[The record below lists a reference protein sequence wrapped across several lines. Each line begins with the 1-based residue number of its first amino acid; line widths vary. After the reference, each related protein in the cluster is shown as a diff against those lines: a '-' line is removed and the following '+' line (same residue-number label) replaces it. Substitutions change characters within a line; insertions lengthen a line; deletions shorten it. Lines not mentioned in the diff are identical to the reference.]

1 MLWTL
6 YLKTLRSGSI
16 NELNKAIE
24 LGLNTLKEVSGAGL
38 GRVDTLRVVAALLD
52 FRHQLAPS
60 DGRDLE
66 KSVTLNREALQQ
78 FPPNHTV
85 YWMYVNSLA
94 LKLYLQYNWTGEIS
108 CLEESIQLGRSS
120 IDSMP
125 TTHAHRSVPARDLA
139 HSLMLRFNE
148 TRRISDLDEAIKWDR
163 RALASSATS
172 HVFYP
177 EISAQAVS
185 RLCMLF
191 DARGSFEA
199 LEEAITLGNTVLDT
213 MASDHAERGDVILE
227 LSKALLRRGR
237 HQGNIADIDR
247 SISELARIKEV
258 MLQRTEGP
266 KLLSTLADCHIVR
279 FRFNRSDKD
288 ANDALEI
295 ITGLLDT
302 LHPGRPERF
311 QCLVDAAELHMELG
325 TSYRSIQAAL
335 SQLADALSDE
345 HRDVRSRIEGARRIL
360 DIAVS
365 QYQDIV
371 SAEAAAHRQLLDIF
385 ALVVGLLPRVAFFDL
400 HLHTRLQSL
409 AIGQSI
415 ALTGASHAL
424 IIGSSQKALE
434 ILEQGRAV
442 FWTHALRLRSPFE
455 AAPKEL
461 RDRLSILARQ
471 LGKVHDKSSTGEN
484 LGAVE
489 AEIARRRGQI
499 EEFNVL
505 LNQVRKLPGLDR
517 FLLHDEFTTLRKAS
531 ERGPVVVLVSSA
543 LGCHAIL
550 LKQRGDCVSIPI
562 EHLPDTWLA
571 HSGTEW
577 RSIIVEARAEM
588 RDCRKM
594 EKSKITKTRRAGAE
608 EILRQLWIEVV
619 RPVIKALGLEPS
631 EGRNRPRIWWCPT
644 GNFAHL
650 PIHAAGAGG
659 ERCSDYVVSSYIPT
673 LGSLLAARNAY
684 SPILKDDMQALV
696 AATPRSSISQWSDLI
711 NTREEARAIRAVLP
725 SGAIIEL
732 PPADDACIE
741 GGNGITAETLLKLLP
756 QTNILHLACHGHQD
770 LENPLQSG
778 FILRDEE
785 LTIERL
791 MHVPLP
797 RAFMAFLSACETA
810 KGDFNQPDQ
819 VVHLAAAM
827 FFAGFKS
834 VIATLWSMA
843 DADGPEIAR
852 SVYQKIFSSKLNHI
866 DPDDIAYALDEA
878 VTKLRTVQPEPLRW
892 APYIHLGI

>member
-1 MLWTL
+1 MLRSL
-6 YLKTLRSGSI
+6 YRKTLRSGAI

-24 LGLNTLKEVSGAGL
+24 LGLNTLKEVSGAGM
-38 GRVDTLRVVAALLD
+38 GRVERLSVVADLLD
-52 FRHQLAPS
+52 LRHQLAPS

-66 KSVTLNREALQQ
+66 KSVTLIREALQQ
-78 FPPNHTV
+78 CPPNHTR
-85 YWMYVNSLA
+85 YWMYVSSLA
-94 LKLYLQYNWTGEIS
+94 LKLHLQYNWTGEIS
-108 CLEESIQLGRSS
+108 RLEESIQLGRST

-125 TTHAHRSVPARDLA
+125 TTHPQRFIPAHNMA

-148 TRRISDLDEAIKWDR
+148 TRQISDLDEAIKWDR
-163 RALASSATS
+163 RALASCGTS
-172 HVFYP
+172 PVFYP
-177 EISAQAVS
+177 DISAQAVS

-213 MASDHAERGDVILE
+213 MVSDHAERGDVILE

-237 HQGNIADIDR
+237 HQENIADIDR

-279 FRFNRSDKD
+279 FRFNRSEKD

-311 QCLVDAAELHMELG
+311 QCLVGAAELHMELG

-335 SQLADALSDE
+335 SHLVDALSDE

-371 SAEAAAHRQLLDIF
+371 SSEVAAHRQLLDIF
-385 ALVVGLLPRVAFFDL
+385 TLVVGLLPRVAFFDL

-461 RDRLSILARQ
+461 RERLLILARQ
-471 LGKVHDKSSTGEN
+471 LEKVHDKSSTGEN
-484 LGAVE
+484 PGAVE
-489 AEIARRRGQI
+489 AEIARRRGHI
-499 EEFNVL
+499 EEFNAL
-505 LNQVRKLPGLDR
+505 LNQVRKQPGLNR

-550 LKQRGDCVSIPI
+550 LKQGGDCVSIPI
-562 EHLPDTWLA
+562 ERLPDTWLA

-594 EKSKITKTRRAGAE
+594 QKSKIPKARRAGAE

-631 EGRNRPRIWWCPT
+631 E
-644 GNFAHL
+644 
-650 PIHAAGAGG
+650 AGAGG

-673 LGSLLAARNAY
+673 VGSLLAARNAY
-684 SPILKDDMQALV
+684 SPILKDDVHALV
-696 AATPRSSISQWSDLI
+696 AATPRSSMSQWSDLI
-711 NTREEARAIRAVLP
+711 NTREEARTIRAVLP
-725 SGAIIEL
+725 SESIIEL
-732 PPADDACIE
+732 SPADDACIE
-741 GGNGITAETLLKLLP
+741 GGNGITTETLLKLLP

-778 FILRDEE
+778 FILRDEK

-791 MHVPLP
+791 MPVPLP

-852 SVYQKIFSSKLNHI
+852 SVYQKIFSSKLDHI

-878 VTKLRTVQPEPLRW
+878 VTNLRTVQPEPLRW

>member
-1 MLWTL
+1 M
-6 YLKTLRSGSI
+6 
-16 NELNKAIE
+16 
-24 LGLNTLKEVSGAGL
+24 
-38 GRVDTLRVVAALLD
+38 
-52 FRHQLAPS
+52 F
-60 DGRDLE
+60 
-66 KSVTLNREALQQ
+66 
-78 FPPNHTV
+78 
-85 YWMYVNSLA
+85 
-94 LKLYLQYNWTGEIS
+94 
-108 CLEESIQLGRSS
+108 
-120 IDSMP
+120 
-125 TTHAHRSVPARDLA
+125 
-139 HSLMLRFNE
+139 RFNE
-148 TRRISDLDEAIKWDR
+148 TRQISDLDEAIKWDR
-163 RALASSATS
+163 YALASIGTS
-172 HVFYP
+172 HASYVGVCANA
-177 EISAQAVS
+177 ISHLAI
-185 RLCMLF
+185 LF
-191 DARGSFEA
+191 DARGSIET

-213 MASDHAERGDVILE
+213 MASDHALRSDVILE
-227 LSKALLRRGR
+227 LSTALLRRGR

-279 FRFNRSDKD
+279 FRFNRSDQD

-295 ITGLLDT
+295 ITGLLDK
-302 LHPGRPERF
+302 LPPGRPERY
-311 QCLVDAAELHMELG
+311 QYLVSTAELHMEIG
-325 TSYRSIQAAL
+325 TPYRSIRVAL
-335 SQLADALSDE
+335 SHLASALSDE

-371 SAEAAAHRQLLDIF
+371 SSEAAAHRQLLDIF

-442 FWTHALRLRSPFE
+442 FWTHALRLRSPFD

-461 RDRLSILARQ
+461 RERLLILARQ
-471 LGKVHDKSSTGEN
+471 LEKVRDSSFTGEN
-484 LGAVE
+484 TGAVE

-499 EEFNVL
+499 EEYNAL
-505 LNQVRKLPGLDR
+505 LNQVRKLPGLNR

-531 ERGPVVVLVSSA
+531 EGGPVVVLVSSA

-550 LKQRGDCVSIPI
+550 LKQGGDCVSIPI

-577 RSIIVEARAEM
+577 RSIIVDARAEM

-594 EKSKITKTRRAGAE
+594 EKSKIPKARRTAAD

-619 RPVIKALGLEPS
+619 RPVLSALGLEPA

-659 ERCSDYVVSSYIPT
+659 EWCSDYVVSSYIPT
-673 LGSLLAARNAY
+673 IGSLLAARNAY
-684 SPILKDDMQALV
+684 SPILKEDVHALV
-696 AATPRSSISQWSDLI
+696 AATPRSSMPQWSDLI
-711 NTREEARAIRAVLP
+711 NTREEARAIRAVLS

-778 FILRDEE
+778 FILRDEK

-791 MHVPLP
+791 MPVPLP

-852 SVYQKIFSSKLNHI
+852 SVYQKIFSSKLDHI